1 MPAIVHLFLAIAS
14 EVVASSA
21 LKASQGFTQPLFMG
35 LIFLGYGAAFYFM
48 SLTLQQIP
56 LSIAYAIW
64 SGVGTLGTTLIGVF
78 LFKERL
84 TLGGVLGIFLI
95 VSGVVILNQF
105 VESRPSNL

>member
-14 EVVASSA
+14 EVIASSA

-35 LIFLGYGAAFYFM
+35 LIFLGYGFAFYFM
-48 SLTLQQIP
+48 SLSLQQIP

-78 LFKERL
+78 FFRERL
-84 TLGGVLGIFLI
+84 TMGGVFGILLI
-95 VSGVVILNQF
+95 VAGVIILNQF
-105 VESRPSNL
+105 VDSRASS

>member
-1 MPAIVHLFLAIAS
+1 MPAIVNLFLAIAS

-64 SGVGTLGTTLIGVF
+64 SGVGTLGTTVIGVL
-78 LFKERL
+78 LFRERI
-84 TLGGVLGIFLI
+84 TPGSALGILLI
-95 VSGVVILNQF
+95 VAGVIILNQF
-105 VESRPSNL
+105 VDSRSPSP